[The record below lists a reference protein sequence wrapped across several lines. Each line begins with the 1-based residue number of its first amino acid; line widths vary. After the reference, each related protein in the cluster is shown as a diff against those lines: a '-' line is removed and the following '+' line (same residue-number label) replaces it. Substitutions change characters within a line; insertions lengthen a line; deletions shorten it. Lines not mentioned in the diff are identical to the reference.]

1 MVWFRAFRYRSISVG
16 VRWAY
21 GGRTVGGVFR
31 RSSEGEERR
40 GDAGPR
46 AVAPHRVVLG
56 DLDQEH
62 DAPEAGLC
70 ELGVG
75 EPEQLVVTVGE
86 EVEDGLWSGSGL
98 GLG

>member
-1 MVWFRAFRYRSISVG
+1 MGFRGVPVG
-16 VRWAY
+16 C
-21 GGRTVGGVFR
+21 VFR

-62 DAPEAGLC
+62 DAPEAGLR

-75 EPEQLVVTVGE
+75 EAK
-86 EVEDGLWSGSGL
+86 
-98 GLG
+98 

>member
-1 MVWFRAFRYRSISVG
+1 MHSGTVAF
-16 VRWAY
+16 RWAY
-21 GGRTVGGVFR
+21 GR
-31 RSSEGEERR
+31 RRLQKVLRKSSEGEERR

-46 AVAPHRVVLG
+46 AVATHRVVLG

-86 EVEDGLWSGSGL
+86 EVEDGLVRVRVGVGVNWG
-98 GLG
+98 

>member
-1 MVWFRAFRYRSISVG
+1 MWCGSVHSGTVAF
-16 VRWAY
+16 RWAY

>member
-1 MVWFRAFRYRSISVG
+1 MHSGTVAFRR
-16 VRWAY
+16 AY
-21 GGRTVGGVFR
+21 GRRRLQKVLR

-86 EVEDGLWSGSGL
+86 EVEDGLVRVRVGVGVNWG
-98 GLG
+98 

>member
-1 MVWFRAFRYRSISVG
+1 MGFRG
-16 VRWAY
+16 VP
-21 GGRTVGGVFR
+21 VGGVFR

-40 GDAGPR
+40 RDAGPR

-62 DAPEAGLC
+62 DAPEAGLR

-75 EPEQLVVTVGE
+75 EAK
-86 EVEDGLWSGSGL
+86 
-98 GLG
+98 